1 MLRRLGMFWS
11 IGSIAMAA
19 VCTILIF
26 TIPVDP
32 AYAIGWS
39 APFVWAGI
47 WALLTVWYVKRTLLQ
62 EETAWAEEI
71 AEKTSEA

>member
-1 MLRRLGMFWS
+1 M
-11 IGSIAMAA
+11 AMAA
-19 VCTILIF
+19 VCTIMIF

-47 WALLTVWYVKRTLLQ
+47 WALATTWYVKMKLK
-62 EETAWAEEI
+62 EEKTAWAEEI
-71 AEKTSEA
+71 AEKTSAV